1 MKRKLPVLLL
11 TAAAFAARI
20 DDLPALLDKFDEAL
34 QQRLLKPA
42 PKTLGMSR
50 IMVRPSFGH
59 HFAPVRS
66 DKRDFMPENEHEK
79 QLIAAL
85 ESRGV
90 QLGVYLFGEDILK
103 HDANALNFRALKG
116 PGAITEGTPRPAWYP
131 SLAKTRAADENA
143 LPDWGEIYPIAQQ
156 AMKTFQTGEPGFATE
171 IGTWTIA
178 ARPALATDA
187 RCVHCHQAAGS
198 KAQLGDA
205 VGGIVY
211 AYRVK
216 P

>member
-1 MKRKLPVLLL
+1 MKRTLPVLIL
-11 TAAAFAARI
+11 TAVAFAARI
-20 DDLPALLDKFDEAL
+20 DELPTLIDKFDEAL

-66 DKRDFMPENEHEK
+66 DKRDFMPENQHEK
-79 QLIAAL
+79 ELVAAF
-85 ESRGV
+85 EARNV
-90 QLGVYLFGEDILK
+90 QLGVYLFGEDVLK
-103 HDANALNFRALKG
+103 HDSGAMSFRALKG
-116 PGAITEGTPRPAWYP
+116 PGAITEGTPRPGWYP
-131 SLAKTRAADENA
+131 GLAKARAANDDS
-143 LPDWGEIYPIAQQ
+143 LPDWKEIYPVAQK
-156 AMKTFQTGEPGFATE
+156 AMQTFQMGDPGFETE
-171 IGTWTIA
+171 IGGWTIA
-178 ARPALATDA
+178 ARPAIATDA

-205 VGGIVY
+205 VGGILY

>member
-1 MKRKLPVLLL
+1 MKRKLAVLLL
-11 TAAAFAARI
+11 AAAAFAARI
-20 DDLPALLDKFDEAL
+20 DELPTLIDNFDEAL

-66 DKRDFMPENEHEK
+66 DKRDFMPENAHEK
-79 QLIAAL
+79 ELVAAL
-85 ESRGV
+85 EARGV
-90 QLGVYLFGEDILK
+90 QLGVYLFGEDVLK
-103 HDANALNFRALKG
+103 HDSAALNFRALKG
-116 PGAITEGTPRPAWYP
+116 PGAITEGTPRPGWYP
-131 SLAKTRAADENA
+131 GLAKSKTIDENA
-143 LPDWGEIYPIAQQ
+143 LPDWREIYPVAQK
-156 AMKTFQTGEPGFATE
+156 AMKTFQTGEPGFETE
-171 IGTWTIA
+171 IGNWTIA

-205 VGGIVY
+205 VGGILY

-216 P
+216 R